1 MSERRPTSIRLTAAQ
16 EKALDEIGK
25 REDRDRSWLIRK
37 AIDEYIERHQKA
49 EK

>member
-16 EKALDEIGK
+16 EQALDEIGK
-25 REDRDRSWLIRK
+25 QEDRDRSWLIRK
-37 AIDEYIERHQKA
+37 AVDEFIERHREA

>member
-1 MSERRPTSIRLTAAQ
+1 MSERKPTSIRLTEEQAQ
-16 EKALDEIGK
+16 ALDEIGE

-37 AIDEYIERHQKA
+37 AIDEFIAKHRRA